1 MSMALGTRHSAHGTW
16 AISVSL
22 LSTPEH
28 LPLRGEKKLQIKMKM
43 EKMRMVDEDDRVV
56 VICPPK
62 VVTACVVLLRLRLR
76 LLLLLCFAMLHIT
89 SFTYY
94 VKSLTLCAAS
104 CAT

>member
-28 LPLRGEKKLQIKMKM
+28 LPLRGEKKLQIKMEM

-62 VVTACVVLLRLRLR
+62 VVTACVVLLPLR
-76 LLLLLCFAMLHIT
+76 LLLCFAMLHIT
-89 SFTYY
+89 SLTYY

>member
-1 MSMALGTRHSAHGTW
+1 MSMALSTRHSAHGTW

-62 VVTACVVLLRLRLR
+62 VVTACVVLLPLR

-89 SFTYY
+89 SLTYY

>member
-28 LPLRGEKKLQIKMKM
+28 LPLRGEKKLQIKMEM

-62 VVTACVVLLRLRLR
+62 VVTTCVVLLPLRL

-89 SFTYY
+89 SLTYY